1 MEKPMMKK
9 KLIIVATVS
18 LFTTLS
24 GAALASNATAGKARY
39 AVCGGCHGPTGLG
52 NPMLGYPKLAGQ
64 SATDIAG
71 KLRGYKSG
79 ERNNVTMR
87 AMTAGL
93 TEADIENIAAYIAT
107 LK

>member
-1 MEKPMMKK
+1 MKK
-9 KLIIVATVS
+9 KLIAIAMVS
-18 LFTTLS
+18 LFTSLS
-24 GAALASNATAGKARY
+24 SVALAGDAAAGQAKY

-64 SATDIAG
+64 SAADIAG

-93 TEADIENIAAYIAT
+93 TDMDINNIAAYITT

>member
-1 MEKPMMKK
+1 MKK
-9 KLIIVATVS
+9 KLIAIAIVS

-24 GAALASNATAGKARY
+24 SVALAGDAAAGKAKY

-64 SATDIAG
+64 SAVDIAG

-93 TEADIENIAAYIAT
+93 TDMDINNIAAYIAT